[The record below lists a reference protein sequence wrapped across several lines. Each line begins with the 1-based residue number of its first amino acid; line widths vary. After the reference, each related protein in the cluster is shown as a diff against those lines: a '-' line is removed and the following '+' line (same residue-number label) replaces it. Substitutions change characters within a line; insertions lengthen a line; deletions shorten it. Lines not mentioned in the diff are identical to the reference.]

1 MMTMEW
7 VTITAAT
14 LDDAKNLALD
24 QLGVAAE
31 DAEFEILEEP
41 KQGLFGR
48 MRGEARVRARVR
60 PTSARAKAPRR
71 EARRERGPRN
81 ERGGDS
87 RSSRSPRQRSG
98 EQRSGERRQ
107 RDTDRESGRGTDR
120 DSGRDEA
127 RAARRDDAPKVPVTT
142 VSEAATTFLQGVMD
156 AAGLRAT
163 VTASV
168 EGEEIDISVAGDDL
182 TVFVGPKGATLTA
195 LQDLT
200 RVVSQRRLGDHDT
213 RLRIDVGGYRERRRE
228 ALGRFAMKVA
238 QDVMESG
245 TPRILE
251 PMNSADRKIVHDT
264 LATVAD
270 VVTHSEGDDPFRRV
284 VVSLAP
290 HGQRGDDTGS
300 GSTGSDNSGSDN
312 TD

>member
-1 MMTMEW
+1 MEW

-14 LDDAKNLALD
+14 LEDAKNLALD

-31 DAEFEILEEP
+31 DAEFDILEEP

-71 EARRERGPRN
+71 EARRDRGPRN

-98 EQRSGERRQ
+98 ERRQ
-107 RDTDRESGRGTDR
+107 RDTDRDSGR
-120 DSGRDEA
+120 DSGRGADRETGREDA

-156 AAGLRAT
+156 AAGLRAS
-163 VTASV
+163 VTATV

-264 LATVAD
+264 LATVAE

-284 VVSLAP
+284 VVSAAP
-290 HGQRGDDTGS
+290 SATGAHNGESRGDADDSDT
-300 GSTGSDNSGSDN
+300 DL
-312 TD
+312 

>member
-1 MMTMEW
+1 MEW

-14 LDDAKNLALD
+14 LEDAKNLALD

-31 DAEFEILEEP
+31 DAEFDILEEP

-71 EARRERGPRN
+71 EARRDRGPRN

-87 RSSRSPRQRSG
+87 RSSRSSR
-98 EQRSGERRQ
+98 QRSGERRQ
-107 RDTDRESGRGTDR
+107 RDTDRDSGR
-120 DSGRDEA
+120 DSGRGADRETGREDA

-156 AAGLRAT
+156 AAGLRAS
-163 VTASV
+163 VTATV

-182 TVFVGPKGATLTA
+182 MVFVGPKGATLTA

-264 LATVAD
+264 LATVAE

-284 VVSLAP
+284 VVSAAP
-290 HGQRGDDTGS
+290 SAIGAHNGDSRGDADDSDT
-300 GSTGSDNSGSDN
+300 DL
-312 TD
+312 

>member
-1 MMTMEW
+1 MEW

-14 LDDAKNLALD
+14 LEDAKNLALD

-31 DAEFEILEEP
+31 DAEFDILEEP

-71 EARRERGPRN
+71 EARRDRGPRN

-98 EQRSGERRQ
+98 ERRQ
-107 RDTDRESGRGTDR
+107 RDTDRDSGR
-120 DSGRDEA
+120 DSGRGADRETGREDA

-163 VTASV
+163 VTATV

-264 LATVAD
+264 LATVAE

-284 VVSLAP
+284 VVSAAP
-290 HGQRGDDTGS
+290 SATGAHNGESRGDADDSDT
-300 GSTGSDNSGSDN
+300 DL
-312 TD
+312 

>member
-1 MMTMEW
+1 MEW

-14 LDDAKNLALD
+14 LEDAKNLALD

-71 EARRERGPRN
+71 ESRRERGPRT

-87 RSSRSPRQRSG
+87 RSSRGSR
-98 EQRSGERRQ
+98 QRSGERRQ
-107 RDTDRESGRGTDR
+107 RDGERAPSRGPDREN
-120 DSGRDEA
+120 GRDDS
-127 RAARRDDAPKVPVTT
+127 RDKRREDAPKVPATT

-156 AAGLRAT
+156 AAGLRASVSAT
-163 VTASV
+163 VD
-168 EGEEIDISVAGDDL
+168 GEEIDIAVTGDDL
-182 TVFVGPKGATLTA
+182 MVFVGAKGATLTA

-238 QDVMESG
+238 NDVMESG

-264 LATVAD
+264 LANVAE

-284 VVSLAP
+284 VVSVAP
-290 HGQRGDDTGS
+290 NARGADNGDS
-300 GSTGSDNSGSDN
+300 HEDADNSDSDL
-312 TD
+312 

>member
-14 LDDAKNLALD
+14 LEDAKNLALD

-31 DAEFEILEEP
+31 DAEFDILEEP

-71 EARRERGPRN
+71 EARRDRGPRN

-98 EQRSGERRQ
+98 ERRQ
-107 RDTDRESGRGTDR
+107 RDTDRDSGR
-120 DSGRDEA
+120 DSGRGADRETGREDA

-163 VTASV
+163 VTATV

-264 LATVAD
+264 LATVAE

-284 VVSLAP
+284 VVSAAP
-290 HGQRGDDTGS
+290 SATGAHNGESRGDADDSDT
-300 GSTGSDNSGSDN
+300 DL
-312 TD
+312 

>member
-1 MMTMEW
+1 MEW

-14 LDDAKNLALD
+14 LEDAKNLALD

-31 DAEFEILEEP
+31 DAEFDILEEP

-71 EARRERGPRN
+71 EARRDRGPRN

-98 EQRSGERRQ
+98 ERRQ
-107 RDTDRESGRGTDR
+107 RDTDRDSGR
-120 DSGRDEA
+120 DSGRGADRETGREDA
-127 RAARRDDAPKVPVTT
+127 RATRRDDAPKVPVTT

-156 AAGLRAT
+156 AAGLRAS
-163 VTASV
+163 VTATV

-264 LATVAD
+264 LATVAE

-284 VVSLAP
+284 VVSAAP
-290 HGQRGDDTGS
+290 SATGAHTGASRGDADDSDT
-300 GSTGSDNSGSDN
+300 DL
-312 TD
+312 

>member
-1 MMTMEW
+1 MEW

-14 LDDAKNLALD
+14 LEDAKNLALD
-24 QLGVAAE
+24 QLGVAPE

-48 MRGEARVRARVR
+48 MRGEAQVRARVR

-71 EARRERGPRN
+71 EQRRERGSRS
-81 ERGGDS
+81 ERSGDS
-87 RSSRSPRQRSG
+87 RAPRQSR
-98 EQRSGERRQ
+98 QRNTERRERSVD
-107 RDTDRESGRGTDR
+107 RDTERSE
-120 DSGRDEA
+120 
-127 RAARRDDAPKVPVTT
+127 RRDDAPKVPATT
-142 VSEAATTFLQGVMD
+142 VSDAATTFLRGVMD
-156 AAGLRAT
+156 SAGLQAT
-163 VTASV
+163 VTARV
-168 EGEEIDISVAGDDL
+168 DGDDIDIAVVGDDVSL
-182 TVFVGPKGATLTA
+182 FVGAKGAILTA

-228 ALGRFAMKVA
+228 ALGRFATKVA
-238 QDVMESG
+238 NDVIESG

-264 LATVAD
+264 LADTPE

-290 HGQRGDDTGS
+290 ATVAAPS
-300 GSTGSDNSGSDN
+300 EE
-312 TD
+312 

>member
-14 LDDAKNLALD
+14 LEDAKNLALD

-31 DAEFEILEEP
+31 DAEFDILEEP

-71 EARRERGPRN
+71 EARRDRGPRN

-98 EQRSGERRQ
+98 ERRQ
-107 RDTDRESGRGTDR
+107 RDTDRDSGRGADR
-120 DSGRDEA
+120 ETGREDA
-127 RAARRDDAPKVPVTT
+127 RATRRDDAPKVPVTT

-156 AAGLRAT
+156 AAGLRAS
-163 VTASV
+163 VTATV

-264 LATVAD
+264 LATVAE

-284 VVSLAP
+284 VVSAAP
-290 HGQRGDDTGS
+290 SATGAHNGESRGDADDSDT
-300 GSTGSDNSGSDN
+300 DL
-312 TD
+312 

>member
-1 MMTMEW
+1 MEW

-14 LDDAKNLALD
+14 LEDAKNLALD

-31 DAEFEILEEP
+31 DAEFDILEEP

-71 EARRERGPRN
+71 EARRDRGPRN

-98 EQRSGERRQ
+98 DRRQ
-107 RDTDRESGRGTDR
+107 RDMDR
-120 DSGRDEA
+120 DSGRDAGRGADRETGREDA
-127 RAARRDDAPKVPVTT
+127 RATRRDDAPKVPVTT

-156 AAGLRAT
+156 AAGLRAS
-163 VTASV
+163 VTATV
-168 EGEEIDISVAGDDL
+168 EGEEIDISVVGDEL

-264 LATVAD
+264 LATVAE

-284 VVSLAP
+284 VVSVAP
-290 HGQRGDDTGS
+290 SATGAHNGDSRGDADDSDT
-300 GSTGSDNSGSDN
+300 DL
-312 TD
+312 

>member
-1 MMTMEW
+1 MEW

-81 ERGGDS
+81 DRGGDS
-87 RSSRSPRQRSG
+87 RSSRSSR
-98 EQRSGERRQ
+98 QRSGERRQ
-107 RDTDRESGRGTDR
+107 RDTDRDSGRESGRDT
-120 DSGRDEA
+120 GRDDA

-163 VTASV
+163 VTATV

-182 TVFVGPKGATLTA
+182 AVFVGPKGATLTA

-264 LATVAD
+264 LATVAE

-290 HGQRGDDTGS
+290 QAQRGDDT
-300 GSTGSDNSGSDN
+300 SDDN
-312 TD
+312 TDSEASSDN